1 MKANI
6 LLILSDQ
13 QRADTLGFAGKT
25 GCRTP
30 KLDHLAADG
39 ISFDRAITPAPLC
52 GPARACIFTGKYA
65 HQDRGVL
72 LEDKLGIRTKE
83 ELPLNVL
90 RDMMINDSSLREEPL
105 LTRLLKKA
113 GYHTAYA
120 GKWHL
125 GNDIIG
131 NWFDKYRGHNNA
143 QYVHWCRE
151 SGLPDGWPLNDSSV
165 RTHRVPHMSIPIT
178 KVNDIPP
185 EHGNDAWITDI
196 ALRFLGERP
205 KDKPFFAVCSFNGPH
220 PPFKI
225 PEPYFSM
232 YDPHSIT
239 EPLNFR
245 PSDGEPACK
254 AQSFYRLLWRDHGER
269 WEPWQKS
276 HAVYWGFVSYIDH
289 QVGRLVEYLR
299 REGEL
304 ENTWIIYASDHGEM
318 LGQHGLWHKMQAYE
332 ESLRVPLIIRP
343 PGGATGIRSDAPA
356 SLIDIPSSILSAAG
370 IQAPRE
376 YEGIDLLT
384 ALENGG
390 RLNGRTHLYSA
401 QAPLGAFHKEVDWRM
416 VTDNR
421 FKYIWNN
428 GDREELYDLQ
438 EDPLETRNLADTRG
452 DLLKG
457 LRVYLLDWMIDS
469 HDPLLQA
476 FKVQGEAACT
486 EAH

>member
-1 MKANI
+1 
-6 LLILSDQ
+6 
-13 QRADTLGFAGKT
+13 
-25 GCRTP
+25 
-30 KLDHLAADG
+30 
-39 ISFDRAITPAPLC
+39 
-52 GPARACIFTGKYA
+52 
-65 HQDRGVL
+65 
-72 LEDKLGIRTKE
+72 
-83 ELPLNVL
+83 
-90 RDMMINDSSLREEPL
+90 
-105 LTRLLKKA
+105 
-113 GYHTAYA
+113 
-120 GKWHL
+120 
-125 GNDIIG
+125 
-131 NWFDKYRGHNNA
+131 
-143 QYVHWCRE
+143 
-151 SGLPDGWPLNDSSV
+151 
-165 RTHRVPHMSIPIT
+165 MSIPIT